1 MGAIESTSS
10 SNSVTTAVTGNVDDL
25 EVQWKYG
32 SVKIQFGKY
41 DEITVTTNGNE
52 VLIEENDGTLI
63 VESNEEK
70 PSNLALCV
78 PEDMPIQKFVFNG
91 GVGEA
96 ELVDVNSKFVEVY
109 ANVMDIKCSFSVV
122 PESLL
127 YKTGT
132 GDACI
137 VFPGTD
143 SISITAPFGLG
154 GRDIADRFIVTKDGP
169 LHIEVSV
176 GNLVVQ

>member
-1 MGAIESTSS
+1 MGTMESASS
-10 SNSVTTAVTGNVDDL
+10 SNSVTTTVTGNVDDL

-32 SVKIQFGKY
+32 AVKIQFGEY
-41 DEITVTTNGNE
+41 DEITVTTNGEE

-63 VESNEEK
+63 VESNEER
-70 PSNLALCV
+70 PSDLVICV
-78 PEDMPIQKFVFNG
+78 PESLPIQRLVFNG

-96 ELVDVNSKFVEVY
+96 ELVGVNSKSVEVY
-109 ANVMDIKCSFSVV
+109 ANVMDVKCSFSVV
-122 PESLL
+122 PERLL

-132 GDACI
+132 GDASI

-143 SISITAPFGLG
+143 SLVVTAPFGLG
-154 GRDIADRFIVTKDGP
+154 GRDIADRFIVKKESS